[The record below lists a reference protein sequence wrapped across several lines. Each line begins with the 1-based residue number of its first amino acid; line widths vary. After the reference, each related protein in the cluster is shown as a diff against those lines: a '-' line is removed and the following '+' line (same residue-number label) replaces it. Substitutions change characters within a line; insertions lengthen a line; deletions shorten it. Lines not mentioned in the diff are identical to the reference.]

1 MGFKYHKQINKTF
14 NYQKGN
20 NDKEKQI
27 NIVREG
33 EKRINYSFNN
43 TIRQIKIKE

>member
-14 NYQKGN
+14 NYQKGK
-20 NDKEKQI
+20 NDEDIQI
-27 NIVREG
+27 NIMREG
-33 EKRINYSFNN
+33 EKKINYSFNI

>member
-27 NIVREG
+27 
-33 EKRINYSFNN
+33 KR
-43 TIRQIKIKE
+43 RIKENKLFF